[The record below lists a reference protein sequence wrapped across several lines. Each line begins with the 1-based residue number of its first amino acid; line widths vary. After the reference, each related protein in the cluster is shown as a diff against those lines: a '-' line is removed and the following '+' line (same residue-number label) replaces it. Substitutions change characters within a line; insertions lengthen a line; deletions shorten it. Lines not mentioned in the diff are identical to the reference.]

1 MGHSTG
7 TASAQSTILRIT
19 GQILPAR
26 CIAIAAELGLA
37 DHLDQRPMRAEEL
50 ANVSNAH
57 APSLFRMLR
66 FLASIDIF
74 HQEQD
79 GTFRNTPASEVL
91 REGVPGSLR
100 PMVRLDWQDVVWDTY
115 RAMPEAMRN
124 GTPAFTIA
132 HGRPFFEHLAVE
144 EELGALFDASM
155 ALMSE
160 PDNSVIASS
169 YPFGVAKVVVDIG
182 GGRGG
187 LLAAIL
193 SEHQTLSGVL
203 FDQQQVIAKPTYLSD
218 AGLLERCKLIAGNLF
233 ESVYP
238 DGDVYL
244 LKRILHDWSDTDAVR
259 ILKSVR
265 AAMSPDSQVA
275 VVDAVLNPGN
285 DADPNKY
292 LDVGIM
298 ALLEGRERTAEE
310 FETLFS
316 EAGLQL
322 LRILPMPAPSTMSII
337 EGAMA

>member
-1 MGHSTG
+1 MDHSTD

-19 GQILPAR
+19 GQILSAR
-26 CIAIAAELGLA
+26 CIGIAAELGLA

-50 ANVSNAH
+50 ANVCNAH
-57 APSLFRMLR
+57 APSLFRMMR

-79 GTFRNTPASEVL
+79 GTFRNTPASDVL

-100 PMVRLDWQDVVWDTY
+100 PMVRLAWQDVVWDTY
-115 RAMPEAMRN
+115 RAMPEAIHN
-124 GTPAFTIA
+124 GKPAFAIA
-132 HGRPFFEHLAVE
+132 HGRPFFEHLEAE
-144 EELGALFDASM
+144 EDLGALFDASM
-155 ALMSE
+155 ALISGPE
-160 PDNSVIASS
+160 NSVISSS
-169 YPFGVAKVVVDIG
+169 YPFGDAKVVVDVG

-193 SEHQTLSGVL
+193 SDHQTLSGVL
-203 FDQQQVIAKPTYLSD
+203 FDQQQVIAEPTYLSD
-218 AGLLERCKLIAGNLF
+218 AGMLERCKLVSGDFF
-233 ESVYP
+233 EAVHP

-244 LKRILHDWSDTDAVR
+244 LKRILHDWSDADAIR

-265 AAMSPDSQVA
+265 AAMSPDSRVA

-298 ALLEGRERTAEE
+298 TLLEGRERTAEE

-316 EAGLQL
+316 KAGLQL
-322 LRILPMPAPSTMSII
+322 LRILPTPAPSTMSII
-337 EGAMA
+337 EGTVS